1 MSFPFYPNQHFRSKH
16 ALNQM
21 DRIIFAPKFYLNML
35 KPDFSDIQK
44 NGFRINRF
52 RLFNSTNM
60 RSKNLNRSKEEY
72 VSTCDVIGERNLVIN
87 YLIEQNEICF
97 TIYYLSLRLMFL
109 SIIATTLSL
118 LSRGFGFSLTF
129 ILAMMSIIFF
139 LIARKYRE
147 NFFLGDFGITF
158 AESIYNAKINARYNF

>member
-1 MSFPFYPNQHFRSKH
+1 M
-16 ALNQM
+16 
-21 DRIIFAPKFYLNML
+21 I

-52 RLFNSTNM
+52 RLIFSKNL
-60 RSKNLNRSKEEY
+60 RPKNLNRSKEEC
-72 VSTCDVIGERNLVIN
+72 VSKCDIIGERNLVIN
-87 YLIEQNEICF
+87 HLIEQNEICF

-109 SIIATTLSL
+109 FIIATTLSL

-129 ILAMMSIIFF
+129 ILALMSIIFF

-158 AESIYNAKINARYNF
+158 AESIYNAKINAKYNF

>member
-52 RLFNSTNM
+52 RLFNSKNM
-60 RSKNLNRSKEEY
+60 RSKNLNRSKEEC
-72 VSTCDVIGERNLVIN
+72 VSKCDVIGERNLVIN
-87 YLIEQNEICF
+87 YLIERNEICF
-97 TIYYLSLRLMFL
+97 TIYYIALRLMFL
-109 SIIATTLSL
+109 FIIATILSL
-118 LSRGFGFSLTF
+118 LSKGFGSSLAS
-129 ILAMMSIIFF
+129 ILALMSIIFF

-147 NFFLGDFGITF
+147 NFFLGDFGINF
-158 AESIYNAKINARYNF
+158 AESIYNAKYNF